1 MGGYGV
7 RADLATVSRPPIFA
21 TRAVLALAGAGFRRF
36 ATYRQATFAST
47 FTNCVFGF
55 LRCFVL
61 LATTAATGRAGGYSP
76 PQLVLYCW
84 VSQGLIGVVLA
95 LAGWSDL
102 ADRIRTG
109 DVVTDLMR
117 PVHPVVSY
125 LATDLGRAAY
135 AAMTRF
141 AVPIVIGVV
150 FFTMYVP
157 KRPAT
162 YPLFLVSVVFGV
174 VVSFGVRYLVN
185 ATGFWLLDIRG
196 VMTVLT
202 FTMSVGCGL
211 AFPLHFLPGWLTWT
225 LWVGT
230 PFPSILQAPLDV
242 VVERGPQL
250 ALVGMVAGQLAW
262 AVALLALCAYVQRR
276 AEAKLVVQGG

>member
-7 RADLATVSRPPIFA
+7 SADLATVSRPAILAPQ
-21 TRAVLALAGAGFRRF
+21 TVLALARAGFRRF

-61 LATTAATGRAGGYSP
+61 LATTVATGQAGGYTA

-84 VSQGLIGVVLA
+84 VSQGLLGVVLA
-95 LAGWSDL
+95 LGGWSEL

-125 LATDLGRAAY
+125 LAADLGRAAY
-135 AAMTRF
+135 AALTRF
-141 AVPIVIGVV
+141 VVPILIGFA
-150 FFTMYVP
+150 FFPTYIP
-157 KRPAT
+157 TRPAT
-162 YPLFLVSVVFGV
+162 YPLFLVSVLLGV
-174 VVSFGVRYLVN
+174 VVSFGARYLVN
-185 ATGFWLLDIRG
+185 AIGFWLIDIRG

-202 FTMSVGCGL
+202 FSMSIGCGL
-211 AFPLHFLPGWLTWT
+211 AFPLHFLPRWLTWA

-230 PFPSILQAPLDV
+230 PFPSIMQAPLDV
-242 VVERGPQL
+242 VVERGPL
-250 ALVGMVAGQLAW
+250 LPLVGVVAGQLAW
-262 AVALLALCAYVQRR
+262 AVVLLGLCAYVQRR

>member
-1 MGGYGV
+1 
-7 RADLATVSRPPIFA
+7 
-21 TRAVLALAGAGFRRF
+21 
-36 ATYRQATFAST
+36 
-47 FTNCVFGF
+47 
-55 LRCFVL
+55 
-61 LATTAATGRAGGYSP
+61 
-76 PQLVLYCW
+76 
-84 VSQGLIGVVLA
+84 
-95 LAGWSDL
+95 
-102 ADRIRTG
+102 
-109 DVVTDLMR
+109 
-117 PVHPVVSY
+117 
-125 LATDLGRAAY
+125 
-135 AAMTRF
+135 
-141 AVPIVIGVV
+141 
-150 FFTMYVP
+150 MYVP